1 MLKRILLFLL
11 ISITF
16 FACEK
21 DDDINN
27 DNNSD
32 NYNRSG
38 MLIHWAD
45 NIIIPAYDAF
55 YDKLIILDSSVDAFI
70 ENSNLSNHENLSIY
84 GWNVI
89 NIGNMLKCLT
99 LARRKFYISRKK

>member
-1 MLKRILLFLL
+1 MLKRILTLL
-11 ISITF
+11 VISITF

-21 DDDINN
+21 DDDNNNDN

-55 YDKLIILDSSVDAFI
+55 YDKLISLDSSVDAFI
-70 ENSNLSNHENLSIY
+70 ANSNLSNHANLSNS
-84 GWNVI
+84 W
-89 NIGNMLKCLT
+89 LEL
-99 LARRKFYISRKK
+99 